1 MAKQYMSTSEDVKNY
16 FLNIFETKTSLGN
29 YVNITLVT
37 DNNQKKLYELK
48 KLPEISV
55 FLAKTDI
62 AITVNESL
70 FDLLDNKQIDLLTE
84 EILACIHF
92 DTEKDVIKNIP
103 PDVSTYSGILTKYTL
118 ETWKETQEI
127 VNAAIE
133 QLGLNE
139 KPKKGKK

>member
-1 MAKQYMSTSEDVKNY
+1 MAKEYVITSQDVKDY

-37 DNNQKKLYELK
+37 DNKQKKLYELK
-48 KLPEISV
+48 KLAPISV
-55 FLAKTDI
+55 FLAKTDVV
-62 AITVNESL
+62 ITVNEL
-70 FDLLDNKQIDLLTE
+70 IFDLLDDKQLELLTE
-84 EILACIHF
+84 EVLASISF
-92 DTEKDVIKNIP
+92 DAEKDVVKNDP

-127 VNAAIE
+127 VRATID